1 MKNKKDVKKINKK
14 KLFFV
19 QHKHKESKKN
29 ILEIYINNMQ
39 CFLIYYLGG
48 GGVKYDSIL
57 FGTILVL
64 LLVVF
69 IGLLSLKSEDTND
82 ARIRVR

>member
-1 MKNKKDVKKINKK
+1 MKNKKDVKKKK
-14 KLFFV
+14 IIFFFV

-48 GGVKYDSIL
+48 GVANMTRFYL
-57 FGTILVL
+57 EQF
-64 LLVVF
+64 
-69 IGLLSLKSEDTND
+69 
-82 ARIRVR
+82 

>member
-48 GGVKYDSIL
+48 GCQI
-57 FGTILVL
+57 
-64 LLVVF
+64 
-69 IGLLSLKSEDTND
+69 
-82 ARIRVR
+82 